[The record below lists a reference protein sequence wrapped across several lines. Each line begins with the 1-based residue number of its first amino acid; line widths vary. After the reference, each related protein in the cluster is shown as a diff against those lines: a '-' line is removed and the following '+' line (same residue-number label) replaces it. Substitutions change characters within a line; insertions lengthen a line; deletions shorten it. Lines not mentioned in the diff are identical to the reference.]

1 MNRECDCQPAEP
13 AQVSRGEDRG
23 TPRGEGLLSPNS
35 GGQGVGGGIYSALG
49 GQNLLRADQG
59 VIINAAAKRPWSSA
73 QS

>member
-23 TPRGEGLLSPNS
+23 TPRGEGLLSPKS
-35 GGQGVGGGIYSALG
+35 GSQGMAGGSFHLG
-49 GQNLLRADQG
+49 EQNLLSAHQG
-59 VIINAAAKRPWSSA
+59 VIINAAAERPWSSA